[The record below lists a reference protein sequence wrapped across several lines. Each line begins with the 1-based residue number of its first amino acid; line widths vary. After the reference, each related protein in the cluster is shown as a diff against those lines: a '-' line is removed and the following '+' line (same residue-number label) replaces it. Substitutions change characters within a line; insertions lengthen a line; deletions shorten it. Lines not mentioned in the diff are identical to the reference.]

1 MESANSAFSAGIH
14 IRGRFVKE
22 VHHRGRT
29 YIEGRKGSKYTL
41 HFENGTHKRVLV
53 IPSVDGLS
61 VVDGKPAGRNSAG
74 FIVERNSILDVP
86 GWIVDGDTAAQFV
99 FWPQDARGTQTY
111 VEALEKEG
119 ANVDLG
125 NQGMIGFLVLDEHF
139 TPTLTVRGQLLPKD
153 ADIFGAAGFDTSGMR
168 GDTHRGIA
176 CASGG
181 TSVSMMSSS
190 TPVSATLDSFQIE
203 QQDETGMGTKFGEA
217 TDFHT
222 RAVNDFKRGRTLG
235 EFVFEY
241 DTIRGLKDR
250 GVPVEMFK
258 SSKRSGYAKWS
269 RSAFPADSTV
279 RCKTPDGWQSNRNR
293 KSR

>member
-1 MESANSAFSAGIH
+1 MQSADNAFSAGIH

-41 HFENGTHKRVLV
+41 HFENGSHKRVLV

-61 VVDGKPAGRNSAG
+61 VVDGKPAGRDSAG
-74 FIVERNSILDVP
+74 FIVERHSILDVP

-111 VEALEKEG
+111 VESLEKEG
-119 ANVDLG
+119 AKVDPG

-139 TPTLTVRGQLLPKD
+139 TPTLTVAGQLLPKD
-153 ADIFGAAGFDTSGMR
+153 ADIFGKAGFDTSQMR
-168 GDTHRGIA
+168 SDTHRGIA
-176 CASGG
+176 CSSGG
-181 TSVSMMSSS
+181 SSVSMSCSAPASSP
-190 TPVSATLDSFQIE
+190 TFDSFQIE
-203 QQDETGMGTKFGEA
+203 QQDETGMGTKFGDA

-222 RAVNDFKRGRTLG
+222 REGQFKRGRTLG

-250 GVPVEMFK
+250 GVPVEMFQ

-279 RCKTPDGWQSNRNR
+279 RCKTPNGWQSNRNR